1 MPWGRSRQKIATR
14 QSEMTSESERRP
26 SDSASCMSFSEPRSL
41 SVENKR
47 KDTASTRAASR
58 SKRARH
64 NPEWRESVIEQ
75 LTPEKEVSPSPNLR
89 THGPF
94 CPGQFEDGTVRMV
107 RMGEEELVSAMVA
120 VLEETCDENNRK
132 NEHLLGL
139 LSRSPPYR
147 TEKYPDGSSSVFF
160 SLTKPSIVLSNYLTR
175 FVRYLNVSRS
185 VFIVSLVYLD
195 RVRQDDELLGL
206 GELNIHRLVTTA
218 LCVSAKYLEDESHRN
233 SSLSRIGGVPSTVE
247 MNMLEHQFLRR
258 MNWECSV
265 SITMYA
271 RYEER
276 LCRKLSSLQ

>member
-1 MPWGRSRQKIATR
+1 MSL
-14 QSEMTSESERRP
+14 QSEKQLSES
-26 SDSASCMSFSEPRSL
+26 ASSMLFSEPSSL
-41 SVENKR
+41 SAENKR
-47 KDTASTRAASR
+47 KDTASIRVTTR

-64 NPEWRESVIEQ
+64 NPEWRGAAVIEQ
-75 LTPEKEVSPSPNLR
+75 LTPEKEVATSPSLR

-107 RMGEEELVSAMVA
+107 RMGEEELVSAMA
-120 VLEETCDENNRK
+120 SVLEEICDEK
-132 NEHLLGL
+132 NTKNKHVFGL
-139 LSRSPPYR
+139 LSRKPPYR

-160 SLTKPSIVLSNYLTR
+160 SLTKPSIVLRNYLTR

-195 RVRQDDELLGL
+195 RVQQDDEVLGL

-233 SSLSRIGGVPSTVE
+233 SSLSRIGGVPSTME

-265 SITMYA
+265 SVATYA
-271 RYEER
+271 CYEER
-276 LCRKLSSLQ
+276 LCRKLSSIH